1 MRPVVITLLLLA
13 VVGVLAVVGM
23 ERYARL
29 TEPFKGFAGTEQFV
43 DVSPGSGPQTI
54 GRLLVDSGVVSDTLT
69 WRVALWQSGDATRLK
84 AGEYRFD
91 RAITVAEAIHK
102 LARGEVYLRSLTIPE
117 GLTIRQMARLYEG
130 AGLGPASDFIE
141 AAAEVTLVSGIDP
154 AARDL
159 EGYLFP
165 DTYALPRRATAAD
178 LVHKMAARFETVFS
192 PAMRERAAAAN
203 MTPREAVVLA
213 SLVEKET
220 ARSDER
226 PLVAAVYQNR
236 LHLRIAVRSHRH
248 LRARA
253 RRPVHRQPHPR
264 RSPLRFSVQHVPLRR
279 SAARPDR
286 LTGTRVTGGRG
297 RTGSSQVPL
306 LREPQRWLARV
317 RRDA

>member
-236 LHLRIAVRSHRH
+236 LHLRMGLQCDPTVISSAPAGTLATSPAPISASILRTTRTATPVCRPARSPHRDARHWRPRSHR
-248 LRARA
+248 L
-253 RRPVHRQPHPR
+253 Q
-264 RSPLRFSVQHVPLRR
+264 
-279 SAARPDR
+279 
-286 LTGTRVTGGRG
+286 
-297 RTGSSQVPL
+297 SSTSTS
-306 LREPQRWLARV
+306 
-317 RRDA
+317 